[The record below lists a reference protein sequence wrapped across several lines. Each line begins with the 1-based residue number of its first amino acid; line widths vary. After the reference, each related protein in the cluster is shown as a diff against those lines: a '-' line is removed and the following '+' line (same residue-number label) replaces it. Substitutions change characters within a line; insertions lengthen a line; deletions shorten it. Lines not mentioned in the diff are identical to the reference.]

1 MAQHGWIAVDLDGT
15 LAQYV
20 GWKGPT
26 HIGEPVPAMLERV
39 KAWLEEGQQVK
50 IFTARVACFEPY
62 RSEVIKAIHEWLE
75 THGLPRLDITN
86 VKDMLMI
93 ELWDDRAVQ
102 VEKNTGRVAV
112 FPAIEKKCQHTNSSL
127 NAMTRDVFCD
137 DCREILNKEK
147 AA

>member
-1 MAQHGWIAVDLDGT
+1 MAQEGWIGVDLDGT
-15 LAQYV
+15 LAQYI

-26 HIGEPVPAMLERV
+26 HIGDPVPAMLERV
-39 KAWLEEGQQVK
+39 KAWLADGQEVK

-62 RSEVIKAIHEWLE
+62 RSDVIKAIHEWLD
-75 THGLPRLDITN
+75 THGLPRLDVTN
-86 VKDMLMI
+86 RKDMLML

-112 FPAIEKKCQHTNSSL
+112 LTPPLPEVVCLHDWYKDVLTWEMKCGKCGAT
-127 NAMTRDVFCD
+127 M
-137 DCREILNKEK
+137 KEK